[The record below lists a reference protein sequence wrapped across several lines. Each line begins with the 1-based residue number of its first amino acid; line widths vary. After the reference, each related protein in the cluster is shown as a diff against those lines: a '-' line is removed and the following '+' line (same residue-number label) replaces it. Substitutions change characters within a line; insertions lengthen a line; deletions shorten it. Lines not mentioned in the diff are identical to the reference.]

1 MDVVQL
7 MSRELLKGAK
17 MLGDHCEKCGAP
29 LFEKD
34 GEVYCPICK
43 IKGNDKKT
51 EDVHKLEEI
60 NIEQEE
66 ILDDKINYLLER
78 LKDENEI
85 SRIIEIGKAL
95 EILLR
100 VRESI
105 GK

>member
-1 MDVVQL
+1 MDVVQI

-17 MLGDHCEKCGAP
+17 MLGEHCEKCGAP

-34 GEVYCPICK
+34 GEVYCPVCK
-43 IKGNDKKT
+43 VKGNEKKT
-51 EDVHKLEEI
+51 EYVPKLSET
-60 NIEQEE
+60 NIEHEE
-66 ILDDKINYLLER
+66 ILNDKIDYLLGR

-85 SRIIEIGKAL
+85 GRIIEIGKAL

-100 VRESI
+100 VREYI